1 MGPTSK
7 SLSKLKREN
16 LDRIIDAVLFAFEA
30 HKHQERKAGGPYI
43 VHPLR
48 VALQALA
55 LGERTE
61 TIMAAVLHDVI
72 EDTNVSIA
80 EINTRFGKQVGAIVA
95 SLTKPSR
102 GTPNRTSI
110 YTEQLV
116 DASRETKLI
125 KILDIEDNLYDAE
138 TAFSREKAASYREK
152 QTKLLELLNSR

>member
-72 EDTNVSIA
+72 
-80 EINTRFGKQVGAIVA
+80 
-95 SLTKPSR
+95 
-102 GTPNRTSI
+102 
-110 YTEQLV
+110 
-116 DASRETKLI
+116 
-125 KILDIEDNLYDAE
+125 
-138 TAFSREKAASYREK
+138 
-152 QTKLLELLNSR
+152 